1 MMAARLLAVA
11 AQALLLFTLAVPGA
25 VAQNAGDYNLDDE
38 FFLRGQQGDDPGIG
52 GVTKNQAFNLEAG
65 AKVIDG
71 NPVFLPEVVKIELT
85 SGGFC
90 SGIAVAADRVLT
102 AGHCGCAP
110 RDSYVVRFP
119 NEAVGTKGQY
129 GFGEPYRLAADPV
142 LFPRYDCSNTFSAQ
156 PGRDLAILYLDRASL
171 VIDIP
176 PVAPMVDPF
185 KDAAKRAFIAGY
197 GRTERGDFPR
207 GLLGAFSTLQDPFC
221 VRGSAFGS
229 ACAMFREFVL
239 SDLVN
244 AAALGVD
251 TCDGDSGGPV
261 YWFGAVKTKD
271 GTEQIH
277 RFLIGITSRALSG
290 VPQFGATGCGGGGIY
305 TAVGQVNVLVWLSQN
320 GAPMEVGLKA
330 RRFASKSIPERA
342 EPKPK

>member
-1 MMAARLLAVA
+1 MAARLLAVA
-11 AQALLLFTLAVPGA
+11 AFAVLLLALAVPRA
-25 VAQNAGDYNLDDE
+25 VARDYSLDDD
-38 FFLRGQQGDDPGIG
+38 FFIRRQQGDDPDNG
-52 GVTKNQAFNLEAG
+52 GVTKNQAFNLEVG
-65 AKVIDG
+65 IKVIDG

-90 SGIAVAADRVLT
+90 SGVAVATDRVLT

-119 NEAVGTKGQY
+119 NEIADNGQY
-129 GFGEPYRLAADPV
+129 GFGKPYLLAADPV
-142 LFPRYDCSNTFSAQ
+142 LFPHYDCGTFSAQ
-156 PGRDLAILYLDRASL
+156 PGRDLAILYLDRPSP
-171 VIDIP
+171 VDVP
-176 PVAPMVDPF
+176 PVAPMVYPF
-185 KDAAKRAFIAGY
+185 KDTAKRAFIAGY
-197 GRTERGDFPR
+197 GRTEQGDYPR

-221 VRGSAFGS
+221 VRGNAFGS

-244 AAALGVD
+244 AAALGTD

-261 YWFGAVKTKD
+261 YWFGVVKTKD
-271 GTEQIH
+271 GTEEIH
-277 RFLIGITSRALSG
+277 RFLIGITSRALAG

-320 GAPMEVGLKA
+320 GAPMEVGMKA
-330 RRFASKSIPERA
+330 RRFAKRTIREWPR
-342 EPKPK
+342 PPQQ